1 MSLHSKV
8 VFVNNDNIYSNTSG
22 MIQSFMNYKLIS
34 NEIVIKIM
42 FVHYAKCKKSGIY
55 LNGVFS
61 TYHF

>member
-8 VFVNNDNIYSNTSG
+8 VFVNNDNNTPG
-22 MIQSFMNYKLIS
+22 MIQSFINYKLVC
-34 NEIVIKIM
+34 NEIDINIM

>member
-1 MSLHSKV
+1 MSLHSKA
-8 VFVNNDNIYSNTSG
+8 VFVNNDNNTFG
-22 MIQSFMNYKLIS
+22 MIQSFINYKLIS

-61 TYHF
+61 TYLF

>member
-8 VFVNNDNIYSNTSG
+8 VFVNNDNNTYG
-22 MIQSFMNYKLIS
+22 MIQSFINYKLIS

-61 TYHF
+61 TYVF

>member
-8 VFVNNDNIYSNTSG
+8 VFINNDDNTSD
-22 MIQSFMNYKLIS
+22 MIQSFINYKLIS

-42 FVHYAKCKKSGIY
+42 FVHYAKCEKTGIH

>member
-8 VFVNNDNIYSNTSG
+8 VFVNNDNNTFG
-22 MIQSFMNYKLIS
+22 MIQSFINYKLIS

>member
-8 VFVNNDNIYSNTSG
+8 VFVNNDNNTSG
-22 MIQSFMNYKLIS
+22 MIQSFINYKLIS

>member
-8 VFVNNDNIYSNTSG
+8 VFVNNDNNTYG
-22 MIQSFMNYKLIS
+22 MIQSFINYKLIS